1 MNKSIGALFA
11 GATLVLAA
19 CGGGDGGG
27 GGGGSAGGVQG
38 EAAAVAMSLAND
50 EDFDLD
56 EACVNDLASQLS
68 DADAQA
74 IVDAGTAG
82 DADLSPEGET
92 TTLGILGCVDG
103 DALIDQFIAGM
114 TESGQEV
121 DEACVRE
128 NLQDFDLAEIAA
140 TGEPTSDMIGALI
153 ECFDLGG

>member
-27 GGGGSAGGVQG
+27 GGGGSAGGIQG
-38 EAAAVAMSLAND
+38 QAADIAMSLAD
-50 EDFDLD
+50 GEEFELD

-74 IVDAGTAG
+74 IVDTGPDG
-82 DADLSPEGET
+82 DPELSPEGET
-92 TTLGILGCVDG
+92 TTLGILGCIDS
-103 DALIDQFIAGM
+103 DALIDQFIVGM
-114 TESGQEV
+114 TEGGQEV

-140 TGEPTSDMIGALI
+140 TGEPSDDMIGALI